1 MGSTTSKEDKMV
13 DDGYSNT
20 NGLYSNVVQ
29 DYDKKVVRKLIT
41 SRKLAPFY
49 KGLDQIDTPSE
60 KTPVNEPSSSAP
72 TTKQNTNN
80 KSLLYANAVECPIC
94 FWYYPSN
101 INFSK
106 CCDQPLCTEC
116 FVQMKRT
123 DPHLPACCPF
133 CVQPN
138 FGIIYHLPS
147 SVTNAQRYSAI
158 FSPTPSCHHVF
169 MKNVISR
176 SVPCHETSPPPNAN
190 AKTLSSSPLTLQQTN
205 SHTRR
210 SLAKQKPSMIVL
222 IDHIRPGFDDQ
233 AFPITSTAMANMDS
247 SLPLRRY
254 YATDTTMQSPSFDDW
269 MFMEAIRR
277 SVQDQQNQQNQQQQH
292 MSDSSSLLPNTNNSE
307 ALARS
312 SLDQRTPGTTMA
324 PNDSSIPG

>member
-1 MGSTTSKEDKMV
+1 
-13 DDGYSNT
+13 
-20 NGLYSNVVQ
+20 
-29 DYDKKVVRKLIT
+29 
-41 SRKLAPFY
+41 
-49 KGLDQIDTPSE
+49 
-60 KTPVNEPSSSAP
+60 
-72 TTKQNTNN
+72 
-80 KSLLYANAVECPIC
+80 
-94 FWYYPSN
+94 
-101 INFSK
+101 
-106 CCDQPLCTEC
+106 
-116 FVQMKRT
+116 MKRT

-147 SVTNAQRYSAI
+147 SVTNAQRYSAM

-176 SVPCHETSPPPNAN
+176 SVPCHETSPPPN
-190 AKTLSSSPLTLQQTN
+190 TSSSSPLTLQQTN

-233 AFPITSTAMANMDS
+233 AFPISSTAMATMES

-277 SVQDQQNQQNQQQQH
+277 SVQDQQNQQQH
-292 MSDSSSLLPNTNNSE
+292 MSDSPNTNTGE
-307 ALARS
+307 AVALP
-312 SLDQRTPGTTMA
+312 SL
-324 PNDSSIPG
+324 